1 MYIDTKNL
9 PPCAVPSTLFLSD
22 LTKEARMNKI
32 TVLSNKVSNLVGL
45 VFECRSFILDAKK
58 LAKNVDEEYY
68 INDLIE
74 RIDNAI
80 FVKKRRILKCNQ
92 ITQFHFLYCYGYTF
106 YLKF

>member
-1 MYIDTKNL
+1 MYIDTKDL
-9 PPCAVPSTLFLSD
+9 PSCAIPSNLFLSD

-32 TVLSNKVSNLVGL
+32 TVLNNKVSNLVGL

-58 LAKNVDEEYY
+58 LAKNEDEEYY

-80 FVKKRRILKCNQ
+80 FVKKRRRLRRC
-92 ITQFHFLYCYGYTF
+92 
-106 YLKF
+106 